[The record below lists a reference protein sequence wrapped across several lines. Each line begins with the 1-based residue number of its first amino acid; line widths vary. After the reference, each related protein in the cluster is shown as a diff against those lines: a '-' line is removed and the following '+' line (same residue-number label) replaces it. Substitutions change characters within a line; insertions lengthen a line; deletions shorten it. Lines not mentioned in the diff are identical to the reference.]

1 MAVCTKCVLGG
12 VLQNGSR
19 FDFEEVA
26 DAETDAVPYSL
37 EFFFELDTDEE
48 ESRGQRKV
56 FFEGRVSEGTVVDGV
71 IEGTLS
77 GQFDVLADNEVSA
90 PATVETFARRGVL
103 ALITVSAQDDKGRT
117 FFSANIRPPV
127 KYLDPRRLAE
137 LRGTVFLGWDN
148 PNRAAQGD

>member
-1 MAVCTKCVLGG
+1 VAVCAKCVIGG

-19 FDFEEVA
+19 FDFEEPA

-56 FFEGRVSEGTVVDGV
+56 SFEGRVSEGTVVDGV

-77 GQFDVLADNEVSA
+77 GQFDVFTDKQISA

-103 ALITVSAQDDKGRT
+103 TFITVSAQDDAGRT
-117 FFSANIRPPV
+117 FFSANIRPAV
-127 KYLDPRRLAE
+127 TFLDPRRLAE
-137 LRGTVFLGWDN
+137 LRGIVFLGWDD
-148 PNRAAQGD
+148 PQRALNSD